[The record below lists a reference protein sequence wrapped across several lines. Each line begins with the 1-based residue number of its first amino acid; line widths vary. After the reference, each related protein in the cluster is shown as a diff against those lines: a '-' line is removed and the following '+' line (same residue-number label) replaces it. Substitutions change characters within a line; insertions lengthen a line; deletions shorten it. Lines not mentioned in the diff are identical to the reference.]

1 MKIEDNQSEL
11 LRKYIRESLIVER
24 IDFSHQADKLK
35 RGVAT
40 VVRGLKGDLTAVGG
54 KAKELGAAVK
64 RGLKLTIAQTAEFLT
79 VGLYTADR
87 DKIDEEYLDTLSKI
101 KNKYQSSYDQLDSKF
116 KENADPLIK
125 AAILYNP
132 AAAVAGYG
140 LKKAASKL
148 EKSSLKLGA
157 SPEIK
162 QKIDEYYA
170 SLEDSLQKNKDKR
183 AEQTRNKTKP
193 ESTRRRVTSR
203 SEMETIKKS
212 LEEQNV
218 KLRPTGTGEGTLF
231 YKNKKIIDFIDS
243 ELNLN
248 KA

>member
-1 MKIEDNQSEL
+1 MKIEDNQSAL
-11 LRKYIRESLIVER
+11 LRKYIRESLITEYVNVGR
-24 IDFSHQADKLK
+24 QASKLTA
-35 RGVAT
+35 GVAAA
-40 VVRGLKGDLTAVGG
+40 VKGLKDDSRAVGG

-64 RGLKLTIAQTAEFLT
+64 RGAKLTLAQTAEFLT
-79 VGLYTADR
+79 VGLYKANR
-87 DKIDEEYLDTLSKI
+87 DKIDNEYITTLKKI
-101 KNKYQSSYDQLDSKF
+101 KEKYQSSYDQLDSKF

-162 QKIDEYYA
+162 KEIDEYYA
-170 SLEDSLQKNKDKR
+170 SLEDSLKKNKDKDRR
-183 AEQTRNKTKP
+183 AGQTKP
-193 ESTRRRVTSR
+193 EPTRRQVTSR

-212 LEEQNV
+212 LEEQN
-218 KLRPTGTGEGTLF
+218 KTLIHTGTGENTL
-231 YKNKKIIDFIDS
+231 YGKNKKIIDFINS